1 MNPFL
6 SLIIYISLVMSDE
19 KVKVLRELKEAADLF
34 INYERAAELIP
45 ETRTNLVYALPD
57 AKSTND
63 VAGIPGRI
71 TAAFGRA
78 FYCMEPAFGASD
90 HMARLVVSAMKYSP
104 ELRSAINVR
113 LFGVPEGAYVFDR
126 SKEPE
131 ESRKAERGTMQ
142 TIVEIA
148 YNELRKVPEVIID
161 SGDFGKEPGI
171 YVLGTNPVNVVKR
184 VIELYEKHRSSR
196 P

>member
-1 MNPFL
+1 MYPFL

-19 KVKVLRELKEAADLF
+19 KVKVLRDLKEAADLF
-34 INYERAAELIP
+34 VGYERAAELIP
-45 ETRTNLVYALPD
+45 EIRTNLVYALPN
-57 AKSTND
+57 AKTTSE

-131 ESRKAERGTMQ
+131 ESRKVERGTMQ
-142 TIVEIA
+142 TIVEA
-148 YNELRKVPEVIID
+148 AHKDLGRVPEVIVD

-184 VIELYEKHRSSR
+184 VIELYEKYTNSR